1 MENAVQAL
9 KTAAAVLIF
18 AIAITVSFTMF
29 SKAKVTADTVLKSQ
43 DDQEYLEAAELDDKL
58 YTSSELISTTETGE
72 SSSDARESKVA
83 GITTKGDR
91 IVGSA
96 DVISTIYRYNLE
108 KYGVTI
114 LESDGTVISR
124 FDSNT
129 ENVMRQWYNI
139 ADGTDAEGNTVSANT
154 IRGNFAEQIKRNISN
169 NYIKYENLKLDLE
182 NLYEIEVDGNSKIE
196 CGAPWYGNDK
206 EIIKRINAEIGGFE
220 YELNNQK
227 YNYNES
233 KNLSEALE
241 NKKIVEVV
249 NEIDNS
255 KYLQDGENST
265 SLLQQYELP
274 TIEVIYIVYLK

>member
-18 AIAITVSFTMF
+18 TIAITVSFTMF

-72 SSSDARESKVA
+72 SSSDERESKVA

-91 IVGSA
+91 IVGSD

-114 LESDGTVISR
+114 LKSDGTVIAR
-124 FDSNT
+124 YDSNT

-139 ADGTDAEGNTVSANT
+139 TDGTDAEGNTVSANT
-154 IRGNFAEQIKRNISN
+154 IRGNFAEQIKKNISN

-182 NLYEIEVDGNSKIE
+182 NLYAIKVDGNNNIKS
-196 CGAPWYGNDK
+196 GAPWYGNDK
-206 EIIKRINAEIGGFE
+206 EIIKRINAEIGGFG

-227 YNYNES
+227 YNYNGS
-233 KNLSEALE
+233 KKLSEALE

-274 TIEVIYIVYLK
+274 TIEVIYIVY